1 MSARTHGL
9 PDCLCSDLP
18 HATRSGEDFMWFKHH
33 AIHILHSPWEL
44 LEKENNNNKEKC
56 QKSRTVQRSQEDKK
70 KKKLKKIC
78 FKRAK
83 FWQCKAP
90 AALRVHSQLYLP
102 FPTTCP
108 AIPMAAE
115 HRTNT
120 PFNKDFSNFF
130 DLGGFLQRKIK
141 ITLQTSLQNQDRMKT
156 AVLKQGGLLP
166 FCFAN
171 RTNPASLFFITGS
184 SCHGKQGLCPFPKWM
199 NELSAKLHLC
209 WHNSFYTM
217 TFAGLA
223 ILIKIIIIIEQNK
236 TSTHLYWCR

>member
-18 HATRSGEDFMWFKHH
+18 HTTRSGEDFMWFKHH

-70 KKKLKKIC
+70 KKLKKIC

-83 FWQCKAP
+83 FWKCKAP
-90 AALRVHSQLYLP
+90 AALCVHSQLYLP

-130 DLGGFLQRKIK
+130 DLGGFSP
-141 ITLQTSLQNQDRMKT
+141 T
-156 AVLKQGGLLP
+156 
-166 FCFAN
+166 
-171 RTNPASLFFITGS
+171 
-184 SCHGKQGLCPFPKWM
+184 
-199 NELSAKLHLC
+199 
-209 WHNSFYTM
+209 
-217 TFAGLA
+217 
-223 ILIKIIIIIEQNK
+223 QNK
-236 TSTHLYWCR
+236 NNPSDFLAKSGPHEDSRFEARRTAPILLC